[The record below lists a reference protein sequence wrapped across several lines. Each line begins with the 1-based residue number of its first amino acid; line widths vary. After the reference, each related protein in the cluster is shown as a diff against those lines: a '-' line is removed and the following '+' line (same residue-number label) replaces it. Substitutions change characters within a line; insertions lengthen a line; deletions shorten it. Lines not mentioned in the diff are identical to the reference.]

1 MKKEKRAE
9 KAVSEND
16 CDNIKAHPAAWFMR
30 IFFLLCLL
38 IFFYF
43 ISNGYIGS
51 TGESDLFLL
60 NVSLLAINVIMMIIL
75 LTIIKIKTTS
85 YYICKK
91 NNYLTIGEDSGF
103 WLFKKRSSLEVNS
116 KTSILIEKSWL
127 GCFFDYGDVYF
138 YVNTIPSIKLCFVKN
153 PDEFVEKIKK
163 KLI

>member
-1 MKKEKRAE
+1 MKKEKIE
-9 KAVSEND
+9 GKSFYEND
-16 CDNIKAHPAAWFMR
+16 CDNIKVHPAAWFMK

-38 IFFYF
+38 IFFYL
-43 ISNGYIGS
+43 ISSGYIGS

-60 NVSLLAINVIMMIIL
+60 NVSLLAINAIMMIVL
-75 LTIIKIKTTS
+75 LTIIKIKTTR

-127 GCFFDYGDVYF
+127 GSFFDYGDVYF
-138 YVNTIPSIKLCFVKN
+138 YVNTMPSIKLCFVKN